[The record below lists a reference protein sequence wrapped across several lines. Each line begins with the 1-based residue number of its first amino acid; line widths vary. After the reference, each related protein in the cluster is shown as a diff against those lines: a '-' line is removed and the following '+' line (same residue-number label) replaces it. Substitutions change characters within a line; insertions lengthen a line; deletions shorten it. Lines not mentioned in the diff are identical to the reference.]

1 MDCELQRCS
10 PSQVALNPDP
20 IGGKALYKIY
30 SLVCLFA
37 YLLALTPLM
46 VNASPNT
53 NEYQAEAHR
62 TFGSIEIDGDFNESD
77 WQAAKPVGQFS
88 QVEPD
93 AGEPMTLPTEVR
105 ILYDAENIY
114 FGFTCFDSDVSKI
127 IANDMRRDAREL
139 HENDYVFLILDTY
152 NDRRSG
158 VAFRVNALGAV
169 QDTAVTNSGDS
180 FNRDWDAVV
189 DCQSRIHSDRWT
201 SEISIPFGQLRFK
214 ESEQMAWGLNLSRG
228 IRRTNEEGTWA
239 PVPSSYGGRAKYR
252 TAYMGNLIGLE
263 GIKPKKQI
271 EILPYILPG
280 LSRIEEDDEMDEEF
294 EIGLDLK
301 YGVTT
306 NLIADLTFN
315 TDFAQ
320 VEADEE
326 QVNLTRFSLFFPEK
340 RPFFLEGAG
349 LFDFGVPRASFR
361 RPPPLLLFYSR
372 RIGIEEGHPIP
383 IIGGGKITGKMGPY
397 GVGLLNVFTDK
408 FHTDD
413 SITDPDEVVDLS
425 RTNYS
430 VLRMTRDLFSGSRVG
445 LIAINK
451 QDPDNYNRAGGLDFS
466 YRPADRL
473 EIRGLWARTTDS
485 KDEVDVGGGD
495 AWYIGSNWQDNLFDL
510 SAGYTDIGDNF
521 NPEVGY
527 VRRTGS
533 RRVHSDM
540 QYTPRPRKFGIREI
554 QVGPE
559 IDYILTQ
566 ENELETREITFGGRI
581 ELDNGERI
589 TLQAKRTEEYL
600 EEEFDVY
607 DDVIIPI
614 GKYEF
619 NSFRVMAE
627 TDESKMFAGQFGVE
641 VGDFYDGTS
650 RGFSIDGKFKPNG
663 RFVVETQYQ
672 FARVELPAD
681 SFNANVLASRA
692 VYSFSTRFFAKLFAQ
707 WNSADD
713 VVSTNFLLNYIYRPG
728 SDFYLVFNQVYDGDG
743 STIGLSESTLVGKM
757 TYWWNP

>member
-1 MDCELQRCS
+1 MDCQSQRCS
-10 PSQVALNPDP
+10 FSQ
-20 IGGKALYKIY
+20 KKESYKVYLLIF
-30 SLVCLFA
+30 LFA

-46 VNASPNT
+46 ANAAVDNS
-53 NEYQAEAHR
+53 EYQAEAHR
-62 TFGSIEIDGDFNESD
+62 AFGSIEIDGNLNEPD
-77 WQAAKPVGQFS
+77 WQEATPVGQFS

-105 ILYDAENIY
+105 ILYDQENIY

-139 HENDYVFLILDTY
+139 HENDNVFLILDTY
-152 NDRRSG
+152 NDKRSG
-158 VAFRVNALGAV
+158 VAFRLNALGAV
-169 QDTAVTNSGDS
+169 QDTAINNSGDS

-189 DCQSRIHSDRWT
+189 DCQSQIHSDRWT

-214 ESEQMAWGLNLSRG
+214 ESEQMTWGLNLSRG

-252 TAYMGNLIGLE
+252 TAYMGNLVGLE

-271 EILPYILPG
+271 ELLPYILPG
-280 LSRIEEDDEMDEEF
+280 VSRVEEDDETDGEF
-294 EIGLDLK
+294 EMGLDLK

-306 NLIADLTFN
+306 NLIADLTLN

-349 LFDFGVPRASFR
+349 LFDFGVPRPSFR

-372 RIGIEEGHPIP
+372 RIGIEEGHAIP

-397 GVGLLNVFTDK
+397 GVGLLNVFTNE
-408 FHTDD
+408 FHTDE
-413 SITDPDEVVDLS
+413 SITDPDEIVDVP

-451 QDPDNYNRAGGLDFS
+451 QDSENYNRAGGLDFS

-473 EIRGLWARTTDS
+473 EIRGLWARTADS
-485 KDEVDVGGGD
+485 EEDVGNGD
-495 AWYIGSNWQDNLFDL
+495 AWYIGSNWRDDLFDL

-527 VRRTGS
+527 VRHQGS
-533 RRVHSDM
+533 RRVHSEM

-554 QVGPE
+554 QAGPE
-559 IDYILTQ
+559 VDYILTQ
-566 ENELETREITFGGRI
+566 ENELETLDITLESRI
-581 ELDNGERI
+581 ELNNGERI
-589 TLQAKRTEEYL
+589 TFQVRRTEEHL
-600 EEEFDVY
+600 EEDFDVY
-607 DDVIIPI
+607 DDIIIPVDE
-614 GKYEF
+614 YEF
-619 NSFRVMAE
+619 NWVRVMVE
-627 TDESKMFAGQFGVE
+627 TDESKMFAGRFGVE

-650 RGFSIDGKFKPNG
+650 RGFEVDAGFKPNG
-663 RFVVETQYQ
+663 RFVLETQYQ
-672 FARVELPAD
+672 FARVELPVG
-681 SFNANVLASRA
+681 SFDAHVLASRA

-707 WNSADD
+707 W
-713 VVSTNFLLNYIYRPG
+713 
-728 SDFYLVFNQVYDGDG
+728 
-743 STIGLSESTLVGKM
+743 KM
-757 TYWWNP
+757 VEKS

>member
-1 MDCELQRCS
+1 MDCQSQRCS
-10 PSQVALNPDP
+10 FFRRNES
-20 IGGKALYKIY
+20 YKVYLLI
-30 SLVCLFA
+30 CLLA
-37 YLLALTPLM
+37 YLLTSTPLM
-46 VNASPNT
+46 ASTSPNAD
-53 NEYQAEAHR
+53 EYHAEAHR
-62 TFGSIEIDGDFNESD
+62 TFGSIEIDGDLNESD
-77 WQAAKPVGQFS
+77 WQEAKPIGQFS

-105 ILYDAENIY
+105 ILYDQENIY
-114 FGFTCFDSDVSKI
+114 FGFTCFDSDISKL
-127 IANDMRRDAREL
+127 IANDMRRDARDL
-139 HENDYVFLILDTY
+139 HENDNVFLILDTY
-152 NDRRSG
+152 NDKRSG
-158 VAFRVNALGAV
+158 FAFRLNALGAV
-169 QDTAVTNSGDS
+169 QDTAITNSGDS

-189 DCQSRIHSDRWT
+189 DCQSQIHSDRWT

-214 ESEQMAWGLNLSRG
+214 ENEQMTWGLNLSRG

-252 TAYMGNLIGLE
+252 TAYMGSLVGLE
-263 GIKPKKQI
+263 GIKPKRQI
-271 EILPYILPG
+271 ELLPYVLPG
-280 LSRIEEDDEMDEEF
+280 VNRTEAEDKTEGEF
-294 EIGLDLK
+294 EVGFDLK
-301 YGVTT
+301 YGLTT

-372 RIGIEEGHPIP
+372 RIGIEEESPIP

-397 GVGLLNVFTDK
+397 GVGLLNVFTNE
-408 FHTDD
+408 FHTDE
-413 SITDPDEVVDLS
+413 SITDPDEIVDVP

-451 QDPDNYNRAGGLDFS
+451 QDSENYNRAGGLDFS

-473 EIRGLWARTTDS
+473 EIRGLWAGTADS
-485 KDEVDVGGGD
+485 DEDVGND
-495 AWYIGSNWQDNLFDL
+495 NAWYIGSNWRNNLFDL
-510 SAGYTDIGDNF
+510 SAGYTDTGDNF

-533 RRVHSDM
+533 RRLHS
-540 QYTPRPRKFGIREI
+540 QAEYTPRPRKFGIREI

-559 IDYILTQ
+559 VDYILTQ
-566 ENELETREITFGGRI
+566 ENELETLDITFGGRI
-581 ELDNGERI
+581 ELDNGGRI
-589 TLQAKRTEEYL
+589 NLQSRRTQEQL
-600 EEEFDVY
+600 EEAFDIY
-607 DDVIIPI
+607 DDIIIPI
-614 GKYEF
+614 GEYEF
-619 NSFRVMAE
+619 NSYRASVE
-627 TDESKMFAGQFGVE
+627 TDESRMFAGRFGIE

-650 RGFSIDGKFKPNG
+650 RGFDIDAGFKPSG
-663 RFVVETQYQ
+663 RFVIETQYQ
-672 FARVELPAD
+672 FARVELPAG
-681 SFNANVLASRA
+681 SFDAHVLASRA

-728 SDFYLVFNQVYDGDG
+728 SDFYLVFNQIFDEDSGA
-743 STIGLSESTLVGKM
+743 IGLSESTVVGKM

>member
-1 MDCELQRCS
+1 MGCQSQRCS
-10 PSQVALNPDP
+10 SSQEEEP
-20 IGGKALYKIY
+20 YRIY
-30 SLVCLFA
+30 SFLCLFVCL
-37 YLLALTPLM
+37 LILTPSTGNA
-46 VNASPNT
+46 VSTNASD
-53 NEYQAEAHR
+53 YQVVAYR
-62 TFGSIEIDGDFNESD
+62 TFGSIEIDGDFNEPD
-77 WQAAKPVGQFS
+77 WQEAKPVGQFS

-93 AGEPMTLPTEVR
+93 PGEPMTLPTEVR
-105 ILYDAENIY
+105 ILYDQENIY
-114 FGFTCFDSDVSKI
+114 FGFTCFDSDISRLV
-127 IANDMRRDAREL
+127 ANDMRRDAREL
-139 HENDYVFLILDTY
+139 HENDNVFLILDTY
-152 NDRRSG
+152 NDKRSG

-189 DCQSRIHSDRWT
+189 DCQSQIHSDRWT

-214 ESEQMAWGLNLSRG
+214 ESEQMTWGLNLSRG
-228 IRRTNEEGTWA
+228 IRRNNEEGTWA

-252 TAYMGNLIGLE
+252 TAYMGTLVGLE
-263 GIKPKKQI
+263 GIKPKRQI
-271 EILPYILPG
+271 EFLPYVLPG
-280 LSRIEEDDEMDEEF
+280 VSRIEEDDKTDGEF
-294 EIGLDLK
+294 EIGFDLK
-301 YGVTT
+301 YGLTT
-306 NLIADLTFN
+306 NLIADLTLN

-372 RIGIEEGHPIP
+372 RIGIEAEHPIP

-397 GVGLLNVFTDK
+397 GVGLLNVFTNE
-408 FHTDD
+408 FHTDE
-413 SITDPDEVVDLS
+413 SITDPDEIVDVP

-445 LIAINK
+445 LIGINK
-451 QDPDNYNRAGGLDFS
+451 QDSENYNRAGGLDFS

-473 EIRGLWARTTDS
+473 EIRGLWAGTSDS
-485 KDEVDVGGGD
+485 DADVGNGD
-495 AWYIGSNWQDNLFDL
+495 AWYIGSNWRDDLFDL

-533 RRVHSDM
+533 RRLHS
-540 QYTPRPRKFGIREI
+540 QAEYTPRPRKFGIREI

-559 IDYILTQ
+559 VDYVLTQ
-566 ENELETREITFGGRI
+566 ENELETLDITFGGRI
-581 ELDNGERI
+581 ELNNGGRI
-589 TLQAKRTEEYL
+589 NLQGRRTTEQL
-600 EEEFDVY
+600 EEDFDIY
-607 DDVIIPI
+607 DDIIIPI
-614 GKYEF
+614 DRYEF
-619 NSFRVMAE
+619 ISYRASVE
-627 TDESKMFAGQFGVE
+627 TDESRMFAGQFGVE

-650 RGFSIDGKFKPNG
+650 RGFDIDAGFKPSG
-663 RFVVETQYQ
+663 RFVLETQYQ
-672 FARVELPAD
+672 FARVELPAG
-681 SFNANVLASRA
+681 SFDAHVLASRA

-728 SDFYLVFNQVYDGDG
+728 SDFYLVFNQVYDEDG
-743 STIGLSESTLVGKM
+743 GTIGLSESTVVGKM

>member
-1 MDCELQRCS
+1 MDYQSQRCFHFQRKE
-10 PSQVALNPDP
+10 P
-20 IGGKALYKIY
+20 YRIY
-30 SLVCLFA
+30 MLICLFA
-37 YLLALTPLM
+37 YLLGVTSLT
-46 VNASPNT
+46 VNAAADNSH
-53 NEYQAEAHR
+53 YQAQAYR
-62 TFGSIEIDGDFNESD
+62 TFGSIEIDGDLNESD
-77 WQAAKPVGQFS
+77 WQEAKPVGQFS

-93 AGEPMTLPTEVR
+93 PGESMTLPTEVR
-105 ILYDAENIY
+105 ILYDQENIY
-114 FGFTCFDSDVSKI
+114 FGFTCFDSDISRL

-139 HENDYVFLILDTY
+139 HENDNVFLILDTY
-152 NDRRSG
+152 NDKRSG
-158 VAFRVNALGAV
+158 FAFRLNALGAV

-189 DCQSRIHSDRWT
+189 DCQSQIHSDRWT

-214 ESEQMAWGLNLSRG
+214 ESEEMTWGLNLSRG

-252 TAYMGNLIGLE
+252 TAYMGNLVGLE

-271 EILPYILPG
+271 ELLPYILPG
-280 LSRIEEDDEMDEEF
+280 LSRIEADDKTDGEF
-294 EIGLDLK
+294 EVGFDLK
-301 YGVTT
+301 YGLTT

-349 LFDFGVPRASFR
+349 LFDFGVPRPSFR

-372 RIGIEEGHPIP
+372 RIGIEDGHAVP

-397 GVGLLNVFTDK
+397 GVGLLNVVTND
-408 FHTDD
+408 FHTDE
-413 SITDPDEVVDLS
+413 SITDPDEIVDVP
-425 RTNYS
+425 RTSYS

-451 QDPDNYNRAGGLDFS
+451 QDAENYNRAGGLDFS

-473 EIRGLWARTTDS
+473 EIRGLWAGTADS
-485 KDEVDVGGGD
+485 DKNIGNDN
-495 AWYIGSNWQDNLFDL
+495 AWYIGSNWRDDLFDL
-510 SAGYTDIGDNF
+510 SVGYTDTGENF

-527 VRRTGS
+527 VRHEGS
-533 RRVHSDM
+533 RRFRSQM
-540 QYTPRPRKFGIREI
+540 EYTPRPRKFGIREI

-559 IDYILTQ
+559 IDYVLTQ
-566 ENELETREITFGGRI
+566 ENELETSDFTIGSRI
-581 ELDNGERI
+581 ELNNGERI
-589 TLQAKRTEEYL
+589 SFQVTRTAEHLNED
-600 EEEFDVY
+600 FDIY
-607 DDVIIPI
+607 DDIIIPI
-614 GKYEF
+614 DEYEF
-619 NSFRVMAE
+619 NWFRVMVE
-627 TDESKMFAGQFGVE
+627 TAQSGMFAGQFGVN
-641 VGDFYDGTS
+641 VGNFFDGTR
-650 RGFSIDGKFKPNG
+650 RGFEIDANFKPSG

-672 FARVELPAD
+672 FDRVELPAG
-681 SFNANVLASRA
+681 SFNANLVASRI
-692 VYSFSTRFFAKLFAQ
+692 VYSFSTRLFAKMFAQ

-713 VVSTNFLLNYIYRPG
+713 VVSANFLLNYIYRPG
-728 SDFYLVFNQVYDGDG
+728 SDFYFVFNQVFDEDSG
-743 STIGLSESTLVGKM
+743 SIGLSESTVVGKM